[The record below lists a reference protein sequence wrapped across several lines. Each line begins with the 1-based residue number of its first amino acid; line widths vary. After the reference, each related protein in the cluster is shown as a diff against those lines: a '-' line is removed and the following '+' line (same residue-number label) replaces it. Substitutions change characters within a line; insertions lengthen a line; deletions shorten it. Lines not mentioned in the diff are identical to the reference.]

1 MREIEFRGKTL
12 GNRVDKSYWVYG
24 GIAYAGGE
32 AYIIKWNEND
42 GETNDEVYET
52 TVGQYT
58 GLKDKNGVKIF
69 EGDIISLITVDGERI
84 VITCEFGNACRKI
97 FDYEVEITGF
107 YFIRSDNG
115 RKCYPLTHNY
125 LGKHDT
131 EIWEVIGNI
140 HDNPE
145 LLCVKKDK
153 ELK

>member
-32 AYIIKWNEND
+32 AYIIK
-42 GETNDEVYET
+42 
-52 TVGQYT
+52 
-58 GLKDKNGVKIF
+58 
-69 EGDIISLITVDGERI
+69 
-84 VITCEFGNACRKI
+84 
-97 FDYEVEITGF
+97 
-107 YFIRSDNG
+107 
-115 RKCYPLTHNY
+115 CYPLTHNY

-145 LLCVKKDK
+145 LLCVKKTGSK
-153 ELK
+153 NEK